1 MTTLHRL
8 RCLAPERLG
17 RQLSPGFWARLA
29 EAYTRPPRAYHNLQH
44 VLHVAEWFSAWHGAW
59 QCPSEVFAAVLF
71 HDAVYVAT
79 EGDNEARSVE
89 LARQALAVT
98 DLDVDLVACLIEAT
112 ALSSVPPAREAG
124 SDLAL
129 FIDCDRAVLGAPP
142 DAYARYARAIAEE
155 YSVLP
160 PRVYQAGRRAF
171 LQRTLRAG
179 APFLTPGMQERLGF
193 QARENL
199 EWELGILGN

>member
-1 MTTLHRL
+1 MTTLQRL
-8 RCLAPERLG
+8 RRLAPDHLG
-17 RQLSPGFWARLA
+17 RQLSPRFWAKLA
-29 EAYTRPPRAYHNLQH
+29 QSYTRPPRAYHNLQH
-44 VLHVAEWFSAWHGAW
+44 VSYVAEWFTAWQGAW

-79 EGDNEARSVE
+79 QGDNEARSVE
-89 LARQALAVT
+89 LARQALAAT
-98 DLDVDLVACLIEAT
+98 DVDVELVACLIEST

-129 FIDCDRAVLGAPP
+129 FIDCDRAVLGAPHE
-142 DAYARYARAIAEE
+142 AYVRYARAIAEE

-171 LQRTLRAG
+171 LQRTLQSG
-179 APFLTPGMQERLGF
+179 TPFLTPGMQERLGL
-193 QARENL
+193 QARKNL
-199 EWELGILGN
+199 EWELERLGN

>member
-1 MTTLHRL
+1 
-8 RCLAPERLG
+8 
-17 RQLSPGFWARLA
+17 
-29 EAYTRPPRAYHNLQH
+29 
-44 VLHVAEWFSAWHGAW
+44 VADWFTAWHGAW
-59 QCPSEVFAAVLF
+59 QCPCEVFAAVLF

-89 LARQALAVT
+89 LAREALAGT
-98 DLDVDLVACLIEAT
+98 DVDVNLVACLIEGT
-112 ALSSVPPAREAG
+112 ALSSAPPAREAG

-129 FIDCDRAVLGAPP
+129 FIDCDRSVLGAPREM
-142 DAYARYARAIAEE
+142 YTRYARAIAEE

-171 LQRTLRAG
+171 LERTLRSG
-179 APFLTPGMQERLGF
+179 VPFLTPGMQERLGL

-199 EWELGILGN
+199 EWELDTLAH

>member
-1 MTTLHRL
+1 MTTLQRL

-17 RQLSPGFWARLA
+17 RQLSPRFWAKLA
-29 EAYTRPPRAYHNLQH
+29 QSYTRPPRAYHNLHH
-44 VLHVAEWFSAWHGAW
+44 VFYVAEWFTAWHGAW

-71 HDAVYVAT
+71 HDAVYIAT
-79 EGDNEARSVE
+79 EGDNEARSVD
-89 LARQALAVT
+89 LARDALRAI
-98 DLDVDLVACLIEAT
+98 DVDVELVACLIEST

-142 DAYARYARAIAEE
+142 ELYARYARAIAEE

-171 LQRTLRAG
+171 LQRTLQSG
-179 APFLTPGMQERLGF
+179 VPFLTPGMQERLGF
-193 QARENL
+193 QARQNL
-199 EWELGILGN
+199 EWELGTLGS